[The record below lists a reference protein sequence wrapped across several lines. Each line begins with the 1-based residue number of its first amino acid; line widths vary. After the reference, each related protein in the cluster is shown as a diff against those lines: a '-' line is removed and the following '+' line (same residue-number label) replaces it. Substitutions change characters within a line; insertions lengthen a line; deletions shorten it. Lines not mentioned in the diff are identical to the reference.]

1 MYKQKGGRNINMKF
15 PLPYNEEAFFCG
27 KKNNFCIK
35 ILIWLGIVQ
44 V

>member
-1 MYKQKGGRNINMKF
+1 MKF